1 VGSPRL
7 HVDVSREWNTVLA
20 ERTARV
26 DNAVIELARQFLDA
40 CGPAAVT
47 LAAVGGYGRRELFP
61 ASDIDLL
68 ILARS
73 EDELQQLKAP
83 LTDFLR
89 RLWDSGL
96 RISQSARTVSECCQL
111 NEQNIELHISLLD
124 LRFLAGDEALFA
136 NLSASLESF
145 YEKQRHTLTRR
156 LAEMTRGRHA
166 KYNDTIFH
174 LEPNIKETPGG
185 IRDMHFLHWLNRLA
199 PHNEALI
206 ETVTEADPAR
216 SVLFPI
222 RIFLHERSGRDN
234 NLLSFDL
241 QDEAAASIG
250 VGVDPAEWMRVYF
263 QSARKTWQAARRA
276 LDFTDSLDRSLL
288 RQIRDRRSRL
298 STTDYTISHDR
309 IFLRNPAE
317 VVHGSTSLFR
327 LFGFSARHGIV
338 LSWDTKRRLRAQS
351 GEIAVRLAD
360 SPPNWNDWSEI
371 LSQPQASVALH
382 EMQETGVLAAALPE
396 WQAIDSLVVR
406 DFYHRYT
413 VDEHTLQAVGVIDDL
428 AAAAPETS
436 KRFQQLAAEVDEAAV
451 LRFALLLHDIGKGT
465 EPGEHVRGSIEVA
478 RAAAHRF
485 NIPEHHRKTI
495 EFLIDHHL
503 DLSMVMNSR
512 DLDDP
517 ATARQLASQTQTA
530 EQLRY
535 LTLLTFADI
544 SAVNPTA
551 MTPWRLEQLWRVYTI
566 AEHQL
571 TRQLDTDRIH
581 GASDFSLDDRT
592 PELAY
597 FLEGLPTRY
606 IRTHSK
612 DEIQRHVQLEGIAR
626 EKKVAIDIVPH
637 RGVFQA
643 TILAQDRPGLFAA
656 LCGTLASFG
665 LNIVKAEAFNN
676 QSGLVV
682 DQLRFTDPLR
692 NLELNPTEV
701 DRLRRTLERVVLEI
715 DDVATLLKRRR
726 PSRRPARV
734 AQIAPQVRFNN
745 DASETATL
753 VDFIAEDRPG
763 LLYDLASVFA
773 AAECNIEIVLI
784 DTEAH
789 KAIDV
794 FYVTH
799 RAMKLD
805 EALQGQLQVSLV
817 RAAETGQTRG

>member
-1 VGSPRL
+1 VGSPQFQ
-7 HVDVSREWNTVLA
+7 VDTSREWNAALR
-20 ERTARV
+20 ERTRHVDRV
-26 DNAVIELARQFLDA
+26 VGEAAALFLEA
-40 CGPAAVT
+40 CPAAPAAI
-47 LAAVGGYGRRELFP
+47 AAVGGYGRRELFP
-61 ASDIDLL
+61 HSDIDLL
-68 ILARS
+68 IAVDS
-73 EDELQQLKAP
+73 EEALQQIKAP
-83 LTDFLR
+83 LSDLLR

-96 RISQSARTVSECCQL
+96 RVSQSARTIAECCQL

-124 LRFLAGDEALFA
+124 LRFLAGSEPSFDKLR
-136 NLSASLESF
+136 ASLNSF
-145 YEKQRHTLTRR
+145 YEKQRNPLTRR
-156 LAEMTRGRHA
+156 LAEMTRSRHA

-174 LEPNIKETPGG
+174 MEPNIKETPGG

-199 PHNEALI
+199 PDNEVLLEAA
-206 ETVTEADPAR
+206 TEAQQTR

-222 RIFLHERSGRDN
+222 RIFLHQRSGRDN

-241 QDEAAASIG
+241 QDEAAESIG
-250 VGVDPAEWMRVYF
+250 GGIDAAEWMRAYF
-263 QSARKTWQAARRA
+263 QSARTTWQAARRA
-276 LDFTDSLDRSLL
+276 LEFTESLDRSLL
-288 RQIRDRRSRL
+288 RQFRDRRSRL
-298 STTDYTISHDR
+298 STPDYTISHDR
-309 IFLRNPAE
+309 VFLRNTNEA
-317 VVHGSTSLFR
+317 VQNSSSIFR
-327 LFGFSARHGIV
+327 LFTFSARHGV
-338 LSWDTKRRLRAQS
+338 ALSWDAKRRLRAREAEISMRFTESAPQWTDW
-351 GEIAVRLAD
+351 GEL
-360 SPPNWNDWSEI
+360 
-371 LSQPQASVALH
+371 LSQPYAGLALH
-382 EMQETGVLAAALPE
+382 EMHETGVLAAALPE
-396 WQAIDSLVVR
+396 WRAVDSLVVR

-413 VDEHTLQAVGVIDDL
+413 VDEHTLQAVATIDDL
-428 AAAAPETS
+428 GAASRETS
-436 KRFQQLAAEVDEAAV
+436 KRFQTLLTEVDDPAV

-465 EPGEHVRGSIEVA
+465 DPGEHVRGSLEVA
-478 RAAAHRF
+478 RVTALRF
-485 NIPEHHRKTI
+485 NIPEQHAKTI

-503 DLSMVMNSR
+503 DLSIVMSSR

-517 ATARQLASQTQTA
+517 ATARQVAAQTNTA

-535 LTLLTFADI
+535 LTMLTFADI

-566 AEHQL
+566 TEQQL
-571 TRQLDTDRIH
+571 TRELDSDRIH
-581 GASDFSLDDRT
+581 GLQAFAQEERT

-606 IRTHSK
+606 IRTHSR
-612 DEIQRHVQLEGIAR
+612 DEVRRHVQMEATAR
-626 EKKVAIDIVPH
+626 EKKVAVDILPH
-637 RGVFQA
+637 KGVFQA
-643 TILAQDRPGLFAA
+643 TILAEDRPGLFAA

-701 DRLRRTLERVVLEI
+701 DRVRRTLERVVLGI
-715 DDVATLLKRRR
+715 DEVGTLLKRRR
-726 PSRRPARV
+726 PSRRPARI

-745 DASETATL
+745 DASESATL
-753 VDFIAEDRPG
+753 VDFVGEDRPG

-799 RAMKLD
+799 R
-805 EALQGQLQVSLV
+805 GQKISVPMQEQLRTSLI
-817 RAAETGQTRG
+817 RAAEATRAG

>member
-7 HVDVSREWNTVLA
+7 HVDVSREWNAVLA
-20 ERTARV
+20 ERTTHVDRV
-26 DNAVIELARQFLDA
+26 VLETSRSFLGS
-40 CGPAAVT
+40 CGSSVVA

-68 ILARS
+68 IVAAS
-73 EDELQQLKAP
+73 EDELQQLRPSLA
-83 LTDFLR
+83 DFLR

-96 RISQSARTVSECCQL
+96 RVSQSARTLSECCQL

-124 LRFLAGDEALFA
+124 LRFLAGSEALFG
-136 NLSASLESF
+136 NLAASLKSF
-145 YEKQRHTLTRR
+145 YDKQRITLTRR
-156 LAEMTRGRHA
+156 LAEMTRSRHA

-185 IRDMHFLHWLNRLA
+185 IRDLHFLHWLNQLTPGNEMLFESLA
-199 PHNEALI
+199 EGQQS
-206 ETVTEADPAR
+206 R
-216 SVLFPI
+216 SILFPI

-241 QDEAAASIG
+241 QDEAAVSIG
-250 VGVDPAEWMRVYF
+250 RGVDAAEWMRVYF

-276 LDFTDSLDRSLL
+276 LEFTDSLDRSLL

-317 VVHGSTSLFR
+317 IVRTSSSVFR
-327 LFGFSARHGIV
+327 LFSFSARHGIP
-338 LSWDTKRRLRAQS
+338 LSWDAKRRLRGLAS
-351 GEIAVRLAD
+351 EITARLAD
-360 SPPNWNDWSEI
+360 SPPQWSDWSEL
-371 LSQPQASVALH
+371 LSQPQASVSLH

-396 WQAIDSLVVR
+396 WRAIDSLVVR

-413 VDEHTLQAVGVIDDL
+413 VDEHTLQAVGIIDGL
-428 AAAAPETS
+428 ATGAPETS
-436 KRFQQLAAEVDEAAV
+436 KRFRQLTTEIDDAAV
-451 LRFALLLHDIGKGT
+451 LRFALILHDVGKGT
-465 EPGEHVRGSIEVA
+465 EPGEHVRGSLEVA
-478 RAAAHRF
+478 RAAAQRF
-485 NIPEHHRKTI
+485 NIPEQHRKTI

-517 ATARQLASQTQTA
+517 ATARHLASQTRTV

-566 AEHQL
+566 AEQQL
-571 TRQLDTDRIH
+571 TRELDTDRIH
-581 GASDFSLDDRT
+581 DASDFTQEDRT
-592 PELAY
+592 PDLAH

-606 IRTHSK
+606 IRTHSIG
-612 DEIQRHVQLEGIAR
+612 EIQRHVQMEAIAR
-626 EKKVAIDIVPH
+626 EKKVAVEIVPH

-643 TILAQDRPGLFAA
+643 TILAADRPGLFAS

-701 DRLRRTLERVVLEI
+701 DRVGRTLERVVLGI
-715 DDVATLLKRRR
+715 DEVALLLKRRR
-726 PSRRPARV
+726 PARRPARV

-753 VDFIAEDRPG
+753 VDFVGEDRPG
-763 LLYDLASVFA
+763 LLYDLTSVFA
-773 AAECNIEIVLI
+773 AAHCNIEIVLI

-799 RAMKLD
+799 QGMKIR
-805 EALQGQLQVSLV
+805 EAIEGQLRESLLH
-817 RAAETGQTRG
+817 AAERARTDG

>member
-1 VGSPRL
+1 
-7 HVDVSREWNTVLA
+7 
-20 ERTARV
+20 
-26 DNAVIELARQFLDA
+26 
-40 CGPAAVT
+40 
-47 LAAVGGYGRRELFP
+47 
-61 ASDIDLL
+61 
-68 ILARS
+68 
-73 EDELQQLKAP
+73 
-83 LTDFLR
+83 
-89 RLWDSGL
+89 
-96 RISQSARTVSECCQL
+96 
-111 NEQNIELHISLLD
+111 
-124 LRFLAGDEALFA
+124 
-136 NLSASLESF
+136 
-145 YEKQRHTLTRR
+145 
-156 LAEMTRGRHA
+156 
-166 KYNDTIFH
+166 
-174 LEPNIKETPGG
+174 
-185 IRDMHFLHWLNRLA
+185 
-199 PHNEALI
+199 
-206 ETVTEADPAR
+206 
-216 SVLFPI
+216 
-222 RIFLHERSGRDN
+222 
-234 NLLSFDL
+234 
-241 QDEAAASIG
+241 
-250 VGVDPAEWMRVYF
+250 
-263 QSARKTWQAARRA
+263 
-276 LDFTDSLDRSLL
+276 
-288 RQIRDRRSRL
+288 
-298 STTDYTISHDR
+298 
-309 IFLRNPAE
+309 
-317 VVHGSTSLFR
+317 
-327 LFGFSARHGIV
+327 
-338 LSWDTKRRLRAQS
+338 
-351 GEIAVRLAD
+351 
-360 SPPNWNDWSEI
+360 
-371 LSQPQASVALH
+371 
-382 EMQETGVLAAALPE
+382 MQETGVLAAALPE

>member
-1 VGSPRL
+1 
-7 HVDVSREWNTVLA
+7 
-20 ERTARV
+20 
-26 DNAVIELARQFLDA
+26 
-40 CGPAAVT
+40 
-47 LAAVGGYGRRELFP
+47 
-61 ASDIDLL
+61 
-68 ILARS
+68 
-73 EDELQQLKAP
+73 
-83 LTDFLR
+83 
-89 RLWDSGL
+89 
-96 RISQSARTVSECCQL
+96 
-111 NEQNIELHISLLD
+111 
-124 LRFLAGDEALFA
+124 
-136 NLSASLESF
+136 
-145 YEKQRHTLTRR
+145 
-156 LAEMTRGRHA
+156 
-166 KYNDTIFH
+166 
-174 LEPNIKETPGG
+174 
-185 IRDMHFLHWLNRLA
+185 
-199 PHNEALI
+199 
-206 ETVTEADPAR
+206 
-216 SVLFPI
+216 
-222 RIFLHERSGRDN
+222 
-234 NLLSFDL
+234 
-241 QDEAAASIG
+241 
-250 VGVDPAEWMRVYF
+250 
-263 QSARKTWQAARRA
+263 
-276 LDFTDSLDRSLL
+276 
-288 RQIRDRRSRL
+288 
-298 STTDYTISHDR
+298 
-309 IFLRNPAE
+309 
-317 VVHGSTSLFR
+317 
-327 LFGFSARHGIV
+327 
-338 LSWDTKRRLRAQS
+338 
-351 GEIAVRLAD
+351 
-360 SPPNWNDWSEI
+360 
-371 LSQPQASVALH
+371 
-382 EMQETGVLAAALPE
+382 
-396 WQAIDSLVVR
+396 
-406 DFYHRYT
+406 
-413 VDEHTLQAVGVIDDL
+413 
-428 AAAAPETS
+428 
-436 KRFQQLAAEVDEAAV
+436 
-451 LRFALLLHDIGKGT
+451 
-465 EPGEHVRGSIEVA
+465 
-478 RAAAHRF
+478 
-485 NIPEHHRKTI
+485 
-495 EFLIDHHL
+495 
-503 DLSMVMNSR
+503 MVMNSR